1 MTRPAEAGR
10 AGNGGVAPGGRDA
23 RVLIVDDS
31 TFVRKALRKV
41 FEARTGLS
49 VAGEAGDGYEAV
61 RMCGALAPDIVTLD
75 IQMPGMDGLAAL
87 KEIKRQWPSLPVL
100 VLASAS
106 SNGPEVA
113 MEALALGAFEFV
125 DKGQFRSMDFQL
137 MGEEVVRKVR
147 VGLAVSAATAPV
159 APAAA
164 GRPRPVRPAP
174 REGAPSPLKQD
185 AQAVCI
191 GASTGGPA
199 ALGVI
204 LERLPAGFPFPVA
217 IVQHMPVGFTAAFAE
232 RLNQS
237 SRLEVREARGGEP
250 FLPGWAFLAPAGY
263 HLVFGAGA
271 GGPQVELA
279 AEPAGGAHVPSVDV
293 LLSSAARTFGSRAIG
308 IVLTGMGSDGR
319 EGAKALVAAGGT
331 VVAESEA
338 SCAVYGMPR
347 AVVEAG
353 LASAVWSA
361 DEIASELRRLAGAP
375 PEEGGEGQ

>member
-1 MTRPAEAGR
+1 VTRPAEAGR
-10 AGNGGVAPGGRDA
+10 TGNGGPAPGGRDA

-147 VGLAVSAATAPV
+147 AGLAASAVTAPV
-159 APAAA
+159 APVAT
-164 GRPRPVRPAP
+164 GRPRPAP
-174 REGAPSPLKQD
+174 REGAPSPLKLD

-263 HLVFGAGA
+263 HLVFGSGA
-271 GGPQVELA
+271 GGPQVELS

-331 VVAESEA
+331 VVAESEE

-353 LASAVWSA
+353 LASAVWTA

-375 PEEGGEGQ
+375 PEEGGEGR